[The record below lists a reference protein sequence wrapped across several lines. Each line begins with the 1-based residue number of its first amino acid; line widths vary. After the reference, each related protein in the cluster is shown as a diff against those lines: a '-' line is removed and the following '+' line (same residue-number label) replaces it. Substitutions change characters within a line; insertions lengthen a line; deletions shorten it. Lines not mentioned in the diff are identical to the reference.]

1 VWFFEVIH
9 MRKYLSVLATAAFL
23 LASFNQ
29 AFAVIVRGAASS
41 STHPTTGPWAVACGA
56 GAFTSLAIGS
66 AIKAN
71 EGRQLTVTEAA
82 WHAAICP
89 VFLPIALISTV
100 ACTDN
105 KATLQVA
112 RLAFLF
118 VQKHPGADQSAFTN
132 AYVEACQGSLSRATL
147 RTLRGL
153 AR

>member
-1 VWFFEVIH
+1 VFFEVIH
-9 MRKYLSVLATAAFL
+9 MRKFLSVSAATAFL
-23 LASFNQ
+23 IVSLGQSF
-29 AFAVIVRGAASS
+29 AAVARGPATSS
-41 STHPTTGPWAVACGA
+41 SHSTTGPWAVACGA
-56 GAFTSLAIGS
+56 GAFASLAIGS

-71 EGRQLTVTEAA
+71 EQRQLTVTEAT
-82 WHAAICP
+82 WHAAVCP
-89 VFLPIALISTV
+89 VFLPIALISTF

-105 KATLQVA
+105 RATLQVA